1 MNRRHLLN
9 PYWFILMTA
18 LLATTSEV
26 FLKVGAAATRDLPS
40 AVPWLGISGM
50 TSGWVW
56 LGILLTVLSL
66 FTWMQAIRFIPLVI
80 AFTLSNSVHV
90 LVPLSCFFFLHETI
104 DARRGAGI
112 VLVIAGLMM
121 IARPLAKVESQI

>member
-1 MNRRHLLN
+1 MNRRHLIN

-18 LLATTSEV
+18 ALATTSEV
-26 FLKVGAAATRDLPS
+26 FLKIGAANTKDLPS
-40 AVPWLGISGM
+40 PLPWLGISGM

-66 FTWMQAIRFIPLVI
+66 LTWMQAIRFIPLVI

-90 LVPLSCFFFLHETI
+90 LVPLACFFFLHETI
-104 DARRGAGI
+104 DLRRWAGI
-112 VLVIAGLMM
+112 VLVISGLML
-121 IARPLAKVESQI
+121 IAKPLAKVDARL